1 MAELKKWQDV
11 KVGDTVYFAD
21 EFAEPE
27 PVVVDKVEP
36 EEWDR
41 YLIIHVSGDVF
52 LGVTKRFRVVAPSHD
67 KSLSIA
73 SRVEHEMLAG
83 RLYTSIDAYKDIWE
97 KSLAEQLSD
106 FEKARAELDRK
117 IVHTKKDIETIANL
131 SADA

>member
-1 MAELKKWQDV
+1 MAEVKKWQDV

-41 YLIIHVSGDVF
+41 YLIIHVRGDVF

-67 KSLSIA
+67 KSLTLA

-83 RLYTSIDAYKDIWE
+83 RLYTSIDAYKDIWGN
-97 KSLAEQLSD
+97 SLAEQLSD
-106 FEKARAELDRK
+106 LEKARAKIDRK
-117 IVHTKKDIETIANL
+117 IDHIKKDIETIANL